1 MTMKKIAILAAIL
14 IGSVPALAADLGS
27 EITNAATHAGLAS
40 QASDLNGVHMHLHH
54 ALNCLV
60 GPSGV
65 GFDAKQ
71 MNPCANSGAGAIPD
85 ASDPAMKQALENA
98 ADSARAGIAS
108 SDIAAAKADAS
119 KAKAQIS
126 AANPHS

>member
-1 MTMKKIAILAAIL
+1 MKKFAILAACVAL
-14 IGSVPALAADLGS
+14 AAPALAADLGS

-40 QASDLNGVHMHLHH
+40 QASNLDGVHMHLHH
-54 ALNCLV
+54 TLNCLV
-60 GPSGV
+60 GPGGN

-98 ADSARAGIAS
+98 ADSARSGLTAT
-108 SDIAAAKADAS
+108 DIAAAKADAS
-119 KAKAQIS
+119 KASAQI
-126 AANPHS
+126 AAAKPHS